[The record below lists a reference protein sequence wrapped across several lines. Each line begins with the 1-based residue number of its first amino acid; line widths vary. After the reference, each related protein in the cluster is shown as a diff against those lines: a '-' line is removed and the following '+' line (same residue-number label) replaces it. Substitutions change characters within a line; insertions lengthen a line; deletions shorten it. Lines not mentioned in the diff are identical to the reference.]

1 MQYKIP
7 IQIENEDIVVVG
19 LSMRQIIV
27 MMLYGGAG
35 YTIFK
40 TLEPQIGPDLAAIV
54 SVPIIIIG
62 VIIALVKISEM
73 TFLPWLLNLL
83 RLSLNVKERIWS
95 KGTDSYPEIMIG
107 YVPRGGNQQKK
118 TGFNKGSL
126 ESVLQE
132 DTEDKFSKI

>member
-7 IQIENEDIVVVG
+7 IQIENEDIIVAG
-19 LSMRQIIV
+19 LSLRQIIV
-27 MMLYGGAG
+27 MMLWGGMG

-40 TLEPQIGPDLAAIV
+40 TLEPQIGADLAAIIA
-54 SVPIIIIG
+54 VPVIIIG
-62 VIIALVKISEM
+62 IIIALVKISEM

-107 YVPRGGNQQKK
+107 YVPRGGNQQKQ
-118 TGFNKGSL
+118 TGF
-126 ESVLQE
+126 
-132 DTEDKFSKI
+132 DK

>member
-7 IQIENEDIVVVG
+7 IQIENEDIIVAG
-19 LSMRQIIV
+19 LSLRQIIV
-27 MMLYGGAG
+27 MMLWGGMG

-40 TLEPQIGPDLAAIV
+40 TLEPQIGADLAAIIA
-54 SVPIIIIG
+54 VPVIIIG
-62 VIIALVKISEM
+62 IIIALVKISEM

-107 YVPRGGNQQKK
+107 YVPRGGNQQKQ
-118 TGFNKGSL
+118 TGFDKWSL
-126 ESVLQE
+126 DSVLKG
-132 DTEDKFSKI
+132 DIEDKFWKI